1 MTDYKALYLK
11 YKKKYLQNK
20 KQYGGGKYT
29 TDAARQIALAK
40 KGLRKSIIKRNDRIK
55 VSQKEID
62 KNNEKIR
69 TVMLLLTAAGMYLPE
84 TDLPGKAI
92 NIEPLRGEGVDDVR
106 EFLDP
111 MPEWENK
118 AAKKM
123 IKISRDSVRKNSKIS
138 KNKPLRSQKKISK
151 KPQKTRRYS
160 TRSQKK

>member
-29 TDAARQIALAK
+29 DAAVKRHIERAMGGLK
-40 KGLRKSIIKRNDRIK
+40 KGITKNARQEATIKRNEQIL
-55 VSQKEID
+55 
-62 KNNEKIR
+62 
-69 TVMLLLTAAGMYLPE
+69 TTMLLLTAAAGVLPE

-92 NIEPLRGEGVDDVR
+92 KIEPLRGEGVDDVR
-106 EFLDP
+106 EFLGP
-111 MPEWENK
+111 MPEWKNK

-123 IKISRDSVRKNSKIS
+123 IKISRDSVRKNSKIL

-151 KPQKTRRYS
+151 KPQKTRKYS

>member
-20 KQYGGGKYT
+20 NQYGGGKVP
-29 TDAARQIALAK
+29 AAAVRRHIALARD
-40 KGLRKSIIKRNDRIK
+40 GLKKSITKNARQEATTKRNE
-55 VSQKEID
+55 Q
-62 KNNEKIR
+62 IR
-69 TVMLLLTAAGMYLPE
+69 TTMLLLTAAAMYLPE
-84 TDLPGKAI
+84 TNLPGKAI

-106 EFLDP
+106 EFLNP
-111 MPEWENK
+111 IPQWEHK

-151 KPQKTRRYS
+151 RPQKTRKYS

>member
-20 KQYGGGKYT
+20 NQYGGVKHT
-29 TDAARQIALAK
+29 TAAVKRHIERAMG
-40 KGLRKSIIKRNDRIK
+40 GLKKSITKQEANTKRN
-55 VSQKEID
+55 Q
-62 KNNEKIR
+62 KIR
-69 TVMLLLTAAGMYLPE
+69 TTMLLLTAAAMYLPQ

-92 NIEPLRGEGVDDVR
+92 EIEQLRGEGVDDVR

-118 AAKKM
+118 TAKRIIKTAA
-123 IKISRDSVRKNSKIS
+123 DSVRKNSKISKIS

-151 KPQKTRRYS
+151 TPQKARRYS
-160 TRSQKK
+160 TRRSQKK